1 MSHRRLFY
9 GWVVVSAA
17 ATVVAFGQGSLF
29 SLGVFL
35 KPLEDSMHWSRSAV
49 SVTALINWMAM
60 GVGSFV
66 WGGVS
71 DRLGARFVAIAG
83 GLLLGAS
90 LVLSSQATALW
101 HLHVTFGLGV
111 GLAAGAFLTPLSAS
125 ATRWFT
131 SNRGLA
137 LGIISAGGGAG
148 MLVLS
153 PLTRWVTSLYDWRV
167 AMIVLG
173 DLAWLVVIPVA
184 LLVKNAPADMGA
196 VALGGAATRQREF
209 STREVLGA
217 PQFWAIALTHFAC
230 CAAHAGPIF
239 HMVTHAIDQGVAA
252 MAAATVL
259 GVSGLASMA
268 GRIACGMIADRVG
281 AKPTL
286 LVGLA
291 LQAVMV
297 FAYLFT
303 RDTLSFYAAA
313 VMFGISYGGVM
324 PLYALVT
331 REYFGERVMG
341 SAYGAVFLISTLGMG
356 LGSWAGGFIHDAFG
370 TYAWLFISSAAIG
383 LTAMVLALT
392 FRAPRP
398 TAAVRPAAVPAR

>member
-1 MSHRRLFY
+1 MSQRRLFY
-9 GWVVVSAA
+9 GWVVVVAA

-29 SLGVFL
+29 SLGIFL
-35 KPLEDSMHWSRSAV
+35 KPLEETMHWSRSAV

-60 GVGSFV
+60 GIGSFC
-66 WGGVS
+66 WGAVS
-71 DRLGARFVAIAG
+71 DRLGSRFVTVGG
-83 GLLLGAS
+83 GLLLGLS

-111 GLAAGAFLTPLSAS
+111 GFAAGAFLTPLSAT
-125 ATRWFT
+125 ATKWFT
-131 SNRGLA
+131 TNRGLA
-137 LGIISAGGGAG
+137 LGMISAGGGAG

-153 PLTRWVTSLYDWRV
+153 PLTRWVTSAYDWRV

-184 LLVKNAPADMGA
+184 LLVKNAPAEMGA

-209 STREVLGA
+209 TTSEVLRA

-239 HMVTHAIDQGVAA
+239 HMVTHAIDQGVAS
-252 MAAATVL
+252 MVAATVL
-259 GVSGLASMA
+259 GVSGLASIG
-268 GRIACGMIADRVG
+268 GRISCGMIADRFG

-286 LVGLA
+286 LVGLG

-297 FAYLFT
+297 FSYLFT
-303 RDTLSFYAAA
+303 HDALGFYAAA
-313 VMFGISYGGVM
+313 VLFGIAYGGVM

-331 REYFGERVMG
+331 REYFGEKVMG

-356 LGSWAGGFIHDAFG
+356 LGSWAGGYIHDVFG

-383 LTAMVLALT
+383 LMAMVLALT
-392 FRAPRP
+392 FRAPRVVP
-398 TAAVRPAAVPAR
+398 MGQPAAAGAR

>member
-1 MSHRRLFY
+1 MSQRGLFY
-9 GWVVVSAA
+9 GWVVVFAA
-17 ATVVAFGQGSLF
+17 AAVVAFGQGSLF

-49 SVTALINWMAM
+49 SVTALINWIAM

-66 WGGVS
+66 WGAVS
-71 DRLGARFVAIAG
+71 DRLGARFVASAG

-90 LVLSSQATALW
+90 RLLSSQATARW
-101 HLHVTFGLGV
+101 HLHATFGRGV
-111 GLAAGAFLTPLSAS
+111 CFAAGAFLTPLSAT
-125 ATRWFT
+125 ATKWFT
-131 SNRGLA
+131 NNRGLA
-137 LGIISAGGGAG
+137 LGIISAAGGAG

-167 AMIVLG
+167 AMIVLA

-209 STREVLGA
+209 STREVLRA
-217 PQFWAIALTHFAC
+217 PQFWAIAITHFAC

-239 HMVTHAIDQGVAA
+239 HMVTHAMDQGVAA
-252 MAAATVL
+252 MVAATIV
-259 GVSGLASMA
+259 GVSGLSSIA
-268 GRIACGMIADRVG
+268 GRIMCGMIADRVG

-297 FAYLFT
+297 FSYLFT

-331 REYFGERVMG
+331 REYFGEKVMG

-356 LGSWAGGFIHDAFG
+356 LGSFAGGVLYDRLG
-370 TYAWLFISSAAIG
+370 SYAWLYLSSTAIG
-383 LTAMVLALT
+383 VMAGVLALT
-392 FRAPRP
+392 FRPPRLLRVA
-398 TAAVRPAAVPAR
+398 TAAH

>member
-1 MSHRRLFY
+1 MSQRGLLY
-9 GWVVVSAA
+9 GWVVVFAA
-17 ATVVAFGQGSLF
+17 ATVVAIGQGSLF
-29 SLGVFL
+29 ALGVFL
-35 KPLEDSMHWSRSAV
+35 KPLEDSMRWNRSAI

-60 GVGSFV
+60 GAGSFFWGVLSDRVGSRAV
-66 WGGVS
+66 TV
-71 DRLGARFVAIAG
+71 AG
-83 GLLLGAS
+83 GSLLGLG

-101 HLHVTFGLGV
+101 HLHLTFGLGV
-111 GLAAGAFLTPLSAS
+111 GFSAGAFLTPLSAT
-125 ATRWFT
+125 ATKWFT

-153 PLTRWVTSLYDWRV
+153 PLTRWITSAYDWRV

-184 LLVKNAPADMGA
+184 LLIKNAPADMGA
-196 VALGGAATRQREF
+196 VALGGAATRQRDF
-209 STREVLGA
+209 STREVLRA

-239 HMVTHAIDQGVAA
+239 HMVTHAIDQGVPA

-259 GVSGLASMA
+259 SAAGLASLTSKI
-268 GRIACGMIADRVG
+268 GCGLVADRFG

-297 FAYLFT
+297 FSYLFT

-331 REYFGERVMG
+331 REYFGEKVMG

-356 LGSWAGGFIHDAFG
+356 LGSWAGGYIDDAFG
-370 TYAWLFISSAAIG
+370 SYAWLFISSAVIG
-383 LTAMVLALT
+383 LMAMVLALT
-392 FRAPRP
+392 FRAPRLV
-398 TAAVRPAAVPAR
+398 AGARPAIAGAR

>member
-1 MSHRRLFY
+1 MSQRGLFY
-9 GWVVVSAA
+9 GWVVVFAA

-35 KPLEDSMHWSRSAV
+35 KPLEESMRWSRSAV

-60 GVGSFV
+60 GVGSFF
-66 WGGVS
+66 WGAIS
-71 DRLGARFVAIAG
+71 DRFGSRFVAIAG
-83 GLLLGAS
+83 GLLLGLS

-101 HLHVTFGLGV
+101 HLHVTFSFGMGF
-111 GLAAGAFLTPLSAS
+111 AAGAFLTPLSAT
-125 ATRWFT
+125 ATKWFT

-148 MLVLS
+148 MFLLS
-153 PLTRWVTSLYDWRV
+153 PLTRWITSAYDWRV

-184 LLVKNAPADMGA
+184 LLVKNAPAEMGT
-196 VALGGAATRQREF
+196 VALGGTATWQRDF
-209 STREVLGA
+209 STREVLRT

-252 MAAATVL
+252 MLAATIL
-259 GVSGLASMA
+259 GVSGLSSIA
-268 GRIACGMIADRVG
+268 GRIACGLIADRFG

-286 LVGLA
+286 IVGLA
-291 LQAVMV
+291 FQAVMV

-303 RDTLSFYAAA
+303 RDTWSFYVAA
-313 VMFGISYGGVM
+313 VAFGLSCGGVM

-331 REYFGERVMG
+331 REYFGEKVMG
-341 SAYGAVFLISTLGMG
+341 TAYGAVFLVSTLGMG
-356 LGSWAGGFIHDAFG
+356 LGSWAGGWIHDAFG

-383 LTAMVLALT
+383 LMATILAFSFRVPRRLVSGAPATAG
-392 FRAPRP
+392 
-398 TAAVRPAAVPAR
+398 AR

>member
-1 MSHRRLFY
+1 MSQRRLFY
-9 GWVVVSAA
+9 GWVVVLAA

-35 KPLEDSMHWSRSAV
+35 KPLEESMRWSRSAV
-49 SVTALINWMAM
+49 SVTALINWIAM
-60 GVGSFV
+60 GMGSFV
-66 WGGVS
+66 WGAAS
-71 DRLGARFVAIAG
+71 DRLGARYVTIGG
-83 GLLLGAS
+83 GLLLGLS

-101 HLHVTFGLGV
+101 HLHLTFGFGV
-111 GLAAGAFLTPLSAS
+111 GFAAGAFLTPLSAT
-125 ATRWFT
+125 ATKWFT

-137 LGIISAGGGAG
+137 LGVISAGGGAG
-148 MLVLS
+148 ILLLS

-209 STREVLGA
+209 STHEVLRA

-252 MAAATVL
+252 MVAATVL
-259 GVSGLASMA
+259 GVSGLSSIA
-268 GRIACGMIADRVG
+268 GRIACGMIADRFG

-286 LVGLA
+286 LAGLA

-297 FAYLFT
+297 FSYLFT
-303 RDTLSFYAAA
+303 RDAASFYAAA
-313 VMFGISYGGVM
+313 VGFGISYGGVM

-331 REYFGERVMG
+331 REYFGEKVMG
-341 SAYGAVFLISTLGMG
+341 SAYGAVFLISTVGMG
-356 LGSWAGGFIHDAFG
+356 LGSWAGGYIHDAFG
-370 TYAWLFISSAAIG
+370 TYAWLFIGSAAIG
-383 LTAMVLALT
+383 LMAMVLALT
-392 FRAPRP
+392 FRTPRLR
-398 TAAVRPAAVPAR
+398 AAVQPATAGAR

>member
-1 MSHRRLFY
+1 MSQRGLFY
-9 GWVVVSAA
+9 GWVVVFAA
-17 ATVVAFGQGSLF
+17 ATVVAIGQGSLF

-35 KPLEDSMHWSRSAV
+35 KPLEDSMHWRRSAV

-60 GVGSFV
+60 GVGSFF
-66 WGGVS
+66 WGAIS
-71 DRLGARFVAIAG
+71 DRLGSRFVTIAG
-83 GLLLGAS
+83 GLLLGLG

-111 GLAAGAFLTPLSAS
+111 GFAAGAFLTPLSAT
-125 ATRWFT
+125 ATKWFT
-131 SNRGLA
+131 ANRGLA
-137 LGIISAGGGAG
+137 VAIVSAGGGAG
-148 MLVLS
+148 MLVIS
-153 PLTRWVTSLYDWRV
+153 PLARWLTSAFDWRV
-167 AMIVLG
+167 AMLVLG
-173 DLAWLVVIPVA
+173 DLAWLVVVPVA

-196 VALGGAATRQREF
+196 VALGGAATRQRDF
-209 STREVLGA
+209 STREVLRA

-239 HMVTHAIDQGVAA
+239 HMVTHAIDQGVAT
-252 MAAATVL
+252 MVAATVL
-259 GVSGLASMA
+259 GVSGLASIG
-268 GRIACGMIADRVG
+268 GRIACGMIADRFG

-297 FAYLFT
+297 FSYLFT

-313 VMFGISYGGVM
+313 VLFGISYGGVM

-331 REYFGERVMG
+331 REYFGEKVMG

-356 LGSWAGGFIHDAFG
+356 LGAWAGGYIHDAFG
-370 TYAWLFISSAAIG
+370 SYAWLFISSAAIG
-383 LTAMVLALT
+383 LMAMVLALT
-392 FRAPRP
+392 FRAPRV
-398 TAAVRPAAVPAR
+398 AAVARVATANVG

>member
-1 MSHRRLFY
+1 MSQRGLFY
-9 GWVVVSAA
+9 GWVVVFAA
-17 ATVVAFGQGSLF
+17 ATVVALGQGSLF

-49 SVTALINWMAM
+49 SLTALVNWMAM
-60 GVGSFV
+60 GVGSFF
-66 WGGVS
+66 WGAIS
-71 DRLGARFVAIAG
+71 DRLGSRFVTIAG
-83 GLLLGAS
+83 GLLLGLS

-101 HLHVTFGLGV
+101 HLHVTFGFGV
-111 GLAAGAFLTPLSAS
+111 GFAAGAFLTPLSAT
-125 ATRWFT
+125 ATKWFT

-148 MLVLS
+148 MLLLS
-153 PLTRWVTSLYDWRV
+153 PLTRWITSAYDWRV

-173 DLAWLVVIPVA
+173 DLAWLVAIPVA
-184 LLVKNAPADMGA
+184 LLVKNAPAEMGA
-196 VALGGAATRQREF
+196 VALGGTATWQRDF
-209 STREVLGA
+209 STREVLRTS
-217 PQFWAIALTHFAC
+217 QFWAIALTHFAC

-252 MAAATVL
+252 MVAATVL
-259 GVSGLASMA
+259 GVSGLASIG
-268 GRIACGMIADRVG
+268 GRIACGMIGDRFGV
-281 AKPTL
+281 KPTL
-286 LVGLA
+286 FVGLA
-291 LQAVMV
+291 LQAVTV
-297 FAYLFT
+297 FSYLVT

-331 REYFGERVMG
+331 REYFGEKVMG

-356 LGSWAGGFIHDAFG
+356 LGSWAGGYIHDAFG

-383 LTAMVLALT
+383 LMAMVLALT
-392 FRAPRP
+392 FRAPRLP
-398 TAAVRPAAVPAR
+398 AVTLAAPAAAR